1 MIKLSQGS
9 YISLRR
15 MLSSV
20 IFLLFLLQVS
30 FLYLNT
36 RTDSI
41 DSLEFMKLFGPIS
54 LLLIFTALSR
64 VGQEIFIRFMVSVLY
79 VHILIALIFLAF
91 NFTSSITY
99 DNRLV
104 LSALG
109 RSPGATAQIFCAALI
124 VYDYYLKDRI
134 YGYNNLKKITKVLF
148 ITIVLLTQS
157 RAYYLFLIIYFLI
170 NYWSVIRNKLNSF
183 KTYMAI
189 ISITVIIYFSRIA
202 SSIFE
207 RSLGNNLFSGRD
219 HIWNEFFN
227 DYFNRDEIH
236 ILFGSDLSRHEITIN
251 EISYLTSDVHN
262 TFFDI
267 MNYYGLVPTI
277 IFVCWYLFSSG
288 FFNTKKSFVILAAY
302 FPILM
307 LSAVFKYPFAFYS
320 SLLLLLLPIYFSN
333 IRHSEK

>member
-1 MIKLSQGS
+1 MITLKEND
-9 YISLRR
+9 YILLRR
-15 MLSSV
+15 ALSIVVFSLY
-20 IFLLFLLQVS
+20 ILQLS
-30 FLYLNT
+30 YLYLNT
-36 RTDSI
+36 RIVDF
-41 DSLEFMKLFGPIS
+41 DSLEFIKFFGPIS
-54 LLLIFTALSR
+54 LLLIFTTLNR
-64 VGQEIFIRFMVSVLY
+64 IGQEVFVKFMVFVLY
-79 VHILIALIFLAF
+79 THIVIALIYLAF

-104 LSALG
+104 SSVLG

-124 VYDYYLKDRI
+124 VHDYYLKDRI
-134 YGYNNLKKITKVLF
+134 HGYNNLKKITKVLF

-183 KTYMAI
+183 KAYMAI

-207 RSLGNNLFSGRD
+207 RSQGNNLFSGRD
-219 HIWNEFFN
+219 HIWNAFFN
-227 DYFNRDEIH
+227 DYFNRDEMH

-267 MNYYGLVPTI
+267 MNYYGLAPLI

-320 SLLLLLLPIYFSN
+320 SLLLLMLPIYFSN
-333 IRHSEK
+333 IRHP